1 VIILPEKFKEE
12 IRILLDAESESF
24 FLALE
29 KEPITSVRK
38 NPFKPSTIFDEE
50 EKVEWCDE
58 GRYLKLRPSFIA
70 DPLFHAGAY
79 YVQESSSMFLNH
91 VLKTVLSQIDQ
102 PLKVLDLCAAP
113 GGKSTLINS
122 LLSDNDLLV
131 SNEIIR
137 SRVDVLDE
145 NMMRWGQPN
154 VFISNND
161 PKDFSSLTTFF
172 DIILVDAPCSGEGMF
187 RKDKNAISE
196 WSENNV
202 QLCAGRQQR
211 IIEDVLPALK
221 PGGFLIYST
230 CTFNK
235 KENEENVAWMMNE
248 FGLLNIKIDT
258 NENHQ
263 IIKSSVTSSG
273 VEKQQINAYR
283 FFPHK
288 VKGEGLFI
296 TVLQKPADI
305 NVTPKYRDQKLT
317 FVQRKNLDEIKIWLN
332 KPDEFEFIEWNKNI
346 HAIRKSQIKN
356 LSILAKYLH
365 LKNAGILMGEM
376 MKDKLIPSHYLA
388 LSNALSKD
396 VKSID
401 ITKEEAIKFLRKDTL
416 ILNNKYEQG
425 IYLLKYEGL
434 GIGWVKVLQNR
445 INNYLPT
452 HLRILK
458 EFNNLQF

>member
-1 VIILPEKFKEE
+1 VITLPENFKNG
-12 IRILLDAESESF
+12 IRILLGAESESF
-24 FLALE
+24 FLSLE
-29 KEPITSVRK
+29 NEPITSIRK
-38 NPFKPSTIFDEE
+38 SPFKPSTAFQHE

-58 GRYLKLRPSFIA
+58 GRYLPKRPSFIA

-79 YVQESSSMFLNH
+79 YVQESSSMFLH
-91 VLKTVLSQIDQ
+91 LVLKSILIQLSK

-122 LLSDNDLLV
+122 LLNENDLLV

-145 NMMRWGQPN
+145 NLMRWGQPN

-161 PKDFSSLTTFF
+161 PKDFSALSTFF
-172 DIILVDAPCSGEGMF
+172 DVVLVDAPCSGEGLF
-187 RKDKNAISE
+187 RKDKKAIDE
-196 WSENNV
+196 WSESNV

-211 IIEDVLPALK
+211 IIEDVLPSLK

-230 CTFNK
+230 CTFNQ
-235 KENEENVAWMMNE
+235 KENEENVKWMMDE
-248 FGLLNIKIDT
+248 FGLLNIKID
-258 NENHQ
+258 
-263 IIKSSVTSSG
+263 IKSHQTINQSTD
-273 VEKQQINAYR
+273 QQITAFR

-288 VKGEGLFI
+288 VKGEGLFMA
-296 TVLQKPADI
+296 VLQKPHDM
-305 NVTPKYRDQKLT
+305 NVTPKYREQKLT
-317 FVQRKNLDEIKIWLN
+317 FVHRKNLDEIKGWLKN
-332 KPDEFEFIEWNKNI
+332 PEEFEFIEWNKQI
-346 HAIRKSQIKN
+346 HAIKKN
-356 LSILAKYLH
+356 QVKDLTVLAKYLH

-376 MKDKLIPSHYLA
+376 MNEKLLPSHNLA
-388 LSNALSKD
+388 LSNALFET
-396 VKSID
+396 VKSIE
-401 ITKEEAIKFLRKDTL
+401 ITKEEAIKYLRKDTL
-416 ILNNKYEQG
+416 ILNEKHEQG

-458 EFNNLQF
+458 EI